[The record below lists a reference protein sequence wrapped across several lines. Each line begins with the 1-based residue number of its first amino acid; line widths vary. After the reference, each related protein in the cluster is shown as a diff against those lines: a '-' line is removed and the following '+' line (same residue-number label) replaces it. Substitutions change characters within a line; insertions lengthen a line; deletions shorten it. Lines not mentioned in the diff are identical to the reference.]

1 MMPLRYF
8 YFSFSICSALTFI
21 FLVIVDKSI
30 IIFIPTFLIH
40 ILAFLILLLSNL
52 FFKILRLNHIILNF
66 IISFLLSYFF
76 IIFVFWKINQGDFF
90 MLVLELHKVKNFI
103 VSLLP
108 YIISNI
114 YIVLYTK
121 FQTKQAQMKKD

>member
-1 MMPLRYF
+1 MIPLKYI

-90 MLVLELHKVKNFI
+90 MLVLELHKGKDFI
-103 VSLLP
+103 VSLLS

-121 FQTKQAQMKKD
+121 FQTKQAQMNKD